1 MLPRCVLART
11 AHELTITVN
20 TNALLTP
27 AQRSAVEHIDGPLL
41 ILAGPGSGKTRV
53 VTHRIAHLVDQ
64 GVPSRQIVALTFT
77 NKSAEEMRQRV
88 ETLVTRAGDLNLST
102 FHRFCSRLLR
112 RYASHVGL
120 AEHFTIYDTDDS
132 LRALRHALEKTG
144 ISSTTFS
151 PRQIAAEISRAKNSL
166 VEAQQYEPPNG
177 LPLGTVVAEIY
188 PLYQQQLL
196 TASAV
201 DFDDLLLHVAVLL
214 RENPEI
220 RESLD
225 EQYRYL
231 LIDEYQDTNFAQYA
245 ILRALSQNYPN
256 LAATGDPDQS
266 IFGWRGANIGN
277 ILKFEQDFP
286 DVRVV
291 RLEQN
296 YRSTKSILRAADG
309 LIIHNVNRKHKQLF
323 TDNPEGDPVELRCYS
338 DQREE
343 ADTIAGRIAR
353 ELSAGRRRAQDFA
366 IFYRIN
372 ALSRTLELALREHG
386 IPYQLVK
393 GLEFFKR
400 KEIKDIIAYLQLIC
414 NPRDDVA
421 FLRTVNT
428 PRRGIGKKT
437 VRSLSQH
444 TVGHRMPLLESAR
457 QAGLIDGIAKR
468 TATRVAKFVAL
479 YDQLSEKSAAPI
491 EELVGLVMSM
501 SGYHESLANSDN
513 EEDLERLANIEE
525 LLTLA
530 REFDGQHPE
539 AGGLEI
545 FLEEIALVGDAD
557 DWEAETDRVTLMTLH
572 TAKGLEFPVV
582 FLIAAEEGLLPHER
596 SREDPDELEEERR
609 LLFVGI
615 TRAQEELK
623 ISLTR
628 RRDFR
633 GQRRLT
639 IPSQFLMELPRAE
652 MNVIESE
659 GLESDL
665 DGDSHNAPVDP
676 ISVPPAHDGSI
687 ASADALPPLTTAAEI
702 SCPTA
707 AATDP
712 LPTIHPESFQV
723 GMRVMHP
730 KYGLGKVAALSGPRN
745 RRTATINFA
754 TSGQRKFRLQE
765 SPLRPVGGKA

>member
-1 MLPRCVLART
+1 LLPRCVLART

-687 ASADALPPLTTAAEI
+687 ASTDA
-702 SCPTA
+702 C
-707 AATDP
+707 
-712 LPTIHPESFQV
+712 HP
-723 GMRVMHP
+723 
-730 KYGLGKVAALSGPRN
+730 
-745 RRTATINFA
+745 
-754 TSGQRKFRLQE
+754 
-765 SPLRPVGGKA
+765 

>member
-1 MLPRCVLART
+1 MLART

-53 VTHRIAHLVDQ
+53 VTHRIAHLLDQ
-64 GVPSRQIVALTFT
+64 GIPSRQIVALTFT

-132 LRALRHALEKTG
+132 LRALRHTLEKTG
-144 ISSTTFS
+144 ICSTTFS

-286 DVRVV
+286 SVHVV

-309 LIIHNVNRKHKQLF
+309 LIVHNVNRRHKQLF

-353 ELSAGRRRAQDFA
+353 ELDAGRRRAQDFA

-572 TAKGLEFPVV
+572 TAKGPRISGCFPDRGRGGP
-582 FLIAAEEGLLPHER
+582 AA
-596 SREDPDELEEERR
+596 
-609 LLFVGI
+609 
-615 TRAQEELK
+615 TRA
-623 ISLTR
+623 
-628 RRDFR
+628 
-633 GQRRLT
+633 
-639 IPSQFLMELPRAE
+639 
-652 MNVIESE
+652 
-659 GLESDL
+659 
-665 DGDSHNAPVDP
+665 
-676 ISVPPAHDGSI
+676 
-687 ASADALPPLTTAAEI
+687 
-702 SCPTA
+702 
-707 AATDP
+707 
-712 LPTIHPESFQV
+712 
-723 GMRVMHP
+723 
-730 KYGLGKVAALSGPRN
+730 
-745 RRTATINFA
+745 FA
-754 TSGQRKFRLQE
+754 
-765 SPLRPVGGKA
+765 

>member
-1 MLPRCVLART
+1 MLPRCMLART
-11 AHELTITVN
+11 ARELTITVN

-53 VTHRIAHLVDQ
+53 VTHRIAHLLDQ
-64 GVPSRQIVALTFT
+64 GIPSRQIVALTFT
-77 NKSAEEMRQRV
+77 NKAAEEMRQRV

-286 DVRVV
+286 SVHVV

-309 LIIHNVNRKHKQLF
+309 LIVHNVKRKHKQLF

-343 ADTIAGRIAR
+343 ADTIAWRIAR
-353 ELSAGRRRAQDFA
+353 ELDAGRRRAQDFA

-400 KEIKDIIAYLQLIC
+400 KEIKDIIAYLQLIS

-421 FLRTVNT
+421 FLRTLNT

-457 QAGLIDGIAKR
+457 QASLIDGIAKR
-468 TATRVAKFVAL
+468 SATRVAKFVAL
-479 YDQLSEKSAAPI
+479 YDQLSEKAAAPI
-491 EELVGLVMSM
+491 EELMGLVMSM

-572 TAKGLEFPVV
+572 T
-582 FLIAAEEGLLPHER
+582 
-596 SREDPDELEEERR
+596 
-609 LLFVGI
+609 
-615 TRAQEELK
+615 
-623 ISLTR
+623 
-628 RRDFR
+628 
-633 GQRRLT
+633 
-639 IPSQFLMELPRAE
+639 
-652 MNVIESE
+652 
-659 GLESDL
+659 
-665 DGDSHNAPVDP
+665 
-676 ISVPPAHDGSI
+676 
-687 ASADALPPLTTAAEI
+687 
-702 SCPTA
+702 
-707 AATDP
+707 
-712 LPTIHPESFQV
+712 
-723 GMRVMHP
+723 
-730 KYGLGKVAALSGPRN
+730 LSM
-745 RRTATINFA
+745 
-754 TSGQRKFRLQE
+754 L
-765 SPLRPVGGKA
+765 